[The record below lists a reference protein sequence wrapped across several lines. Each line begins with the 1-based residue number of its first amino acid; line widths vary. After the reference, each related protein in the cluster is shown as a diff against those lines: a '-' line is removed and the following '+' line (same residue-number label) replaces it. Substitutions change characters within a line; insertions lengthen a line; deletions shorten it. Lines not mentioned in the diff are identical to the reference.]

1 MDHLFGSLSF
11 FVHNQLFQLA
21 NEAWNPRAKL
31 LPVYLIFFVT
41 SRYYWLKP
49 FWVYAEFFY
58 IFN

>member
-31 LPVYLIFFVT
+31 LPVYFIFFLLPLDIIDKNLC
-41 SRYYWLKP
+41 RFMLN
-49 FWVYAEFFY
+49 F
-58 IFN
+58 